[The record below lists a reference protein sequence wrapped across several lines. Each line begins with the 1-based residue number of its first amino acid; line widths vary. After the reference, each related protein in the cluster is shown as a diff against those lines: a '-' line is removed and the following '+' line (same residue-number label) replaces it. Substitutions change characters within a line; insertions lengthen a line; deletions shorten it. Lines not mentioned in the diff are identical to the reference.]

1 MKNLLLLLFT
11 VSFYNLSFSQC
22 SPDPLYADSAWGIWP
37 DEQTNFMS
45 GDIGVTYQQI
55 VNFKVPIDAGDI
67 DTTFAGVPVDS
78 VVLNDV
84 TNLPPGISYSCNV
97 PSCTWYGDSAGCA
110 SIDGMPT
117 TNGPFQITL
126 DITGWVTISTIFSPP
141 FPYPQNFT
149 YDGYVIN
156 IGPVGVESYHL
167 TTNTLKLDN
176 AIPNP
181 ANNESKIQF
190 VSGKNLSVN
199 FKLTN
204 LLGETIEIRT
214 VDAVRGVNDI
224 LINTTSLQNGVYM
237 YSISDG
243 SQQLTKRLIVNH

>member
-1 MKNLLLLLFT
+1 MKKLLLLLFA
-11 VSFYNLSFSQC
+11 VSAYNLFISQC
-22 SPDPLYADSAWGIWP
+22 TPDPLYADSAWGIWP
-37 DEQTNFMS
+37 DEQTNFLS
-45 GDIGVTYQQI
+45 GDIGVAYQQI
-55 VNFKVPIDAGDI
+55 INFKVPSDAGDI
-67 DTTFAGVPVDS
+67 DSTFTGTPVDS
-78 VVLNDV
+78 VVLTGV

-117 TNGPFQITL
+117 TNGSFQITL
-126 DITGWVTISTIFSPP
+126 EITGWVTILFNP
-141 FPYPQNFT
+141 FPQNFI

-156 IGPVGVESYHL
+156 IGPVGIDSYHL
-167 TTNTLKLDN
+167 TTNTFKLDN

-181 ANNESKIQF
+181 ANNECKIQF
-190 VSGKNLSVN
+190 ISGKNLFIN

-204 LLGETIEIRT
+204 LLGETIERRT
-214 VDAVRGVNDI
+214 IDAVRGVNDI
-224 LINTTSLQNGVYM
+224 FINTSFLQNGVYM

>member
-11 VSFYNLSFSQC
+11 VSLYNLSFSQC

-45 GDIGVTYQQI
+45 GDIGIAYQQI

-67 DTTFAGVPVDS
+67 DTLFAGVPVDS

-117 TNGPFQITL
+117 TNGSFQITL
-126 DITGWVTISTIFSPP
+126 DITGWVTIFFNP
-141 FPYPQNFT
+141 FPQNFT

-167 TTNTLKLDN
+167 TTNTFKLDN

-181 ANNESKIQF
+181 AINESKIQF

>member
-1 MKNLLLLLFT
+1 M
-11 VSFYNLSFSQC
+11 
-22 SPDPLYADSAWGIWP
+22 
-37 DEQTNFMS
+37 
-45 GDIGVTYQQI
+45 
-55 VNFKVPIDAGDI
+55 
-67 DTTFAGVPVDS
+67 
-78 VVLNDV
+78 
-84 TNLPPGISYSCNV
+84 
-97 PSCTWYGDSAGCA
+97 
-110 SIDGMPT
+110 
-117 TNGPFQITL
+117 
-126 DITGWVTISTIFSPP
+126 TIFFNP
-141 FPYPQNFT
+141 FPQNFT

-224 LINTTSLQNGVYM
+224 LINTTSLQNGIYM

>member
-1 MKNLLLLLFT
+1 MKKLLLLFLT
-11 VSFYNLSFSQC
+11 INAYTFTFSQC
-22 SPDPLYADSAWGIWP
+22 IPDPIYADSAWGIWP

-45 GDIGVTYQQI
+45 GDIGIAYQQI
-55 VNFKVPIDAGDI
+55 VNFKVPMDAGDI
-67 DTTFAGVPVDS
+67 DSAFAGVPVDS

-84 TNLPPGISYSCNV
+84 TNLPPGLSYSCNV

-117 TNGPFQITL
+117 TNGSFQITL
-126 DITGWVTISTIFSPP
+126 DITGWVTIFFNP
-141 FPYPQNFT
+141 FPQTFT

-156 IGPVGVESYHL
+156 IGPVGIESYHL
-167 TTNTLKLDN
+167 NSNTLKLDQ

-181 ANNESKIQF
+181 ANNECKVQF
-190 VSGKNLSVN
+190 VSGQNLTVYY
-199 FKLTN
+199 KLTN
-204 LLGETIEIRT
+204 LLGETVESHSI
-214 VDAVRGVNDI
+214 DAARGVNDI
-224 LINTTSLQNGVYM
+224 FINTSLLQNGVYM